1 MMFDEI
7 CNVSTA
13 RTDTLYVR
21 FKRPPSLKESPM
33 IDTKVAVPALV
44 AVLVRE
50 DQVKALRQ
58 ECGRLVTSMIVLGV
72 LAALVLLAS
81 VLV

>member
-1 MMFDEI
+1 
-7 CNVSTA
+7 
-13 RTDTLYVR
+13 
-21 FKRPPSLKESPM
+21 M

-58 ECGRLVTSMIVLGV
+58 DCGRLVTWMIVLGV

-81 VLV
+81 ALV